1 MAKYSAGTLE
11 FKIIGT
17 SDASAASL
25 QNVVN
30 KLNLMDFTL
39 STLMKRFNSFKTTV
53 AGFSKQ
59 DLNWISSLSSRLT
72 RLSNK
77 DISGAT
83 ANFLTL
89 TNAITPFIDKVQS
102 AQVALVA
109 LSKVMDKTNKMP
121 VLDTSSINGTIEAT
135 RSDISQSK
143 IRTGTLRKALNLGW
157 ALGKIYFI
165 FNYTK
170 RFAQMVTNMVQKAVD
185 YTETLNMWQVA
196 MRNNIDMADEFI
208 SKMNRA
214 YGISEQNLM
223 KYQATFKN
231 MLSVLGQINEEI
243 SYGLSEAITQM
254 AIDYSSLYNVKM
266 EQAMTTFRAMMA
278 GQVRPIRSISGY
290 DITENTIFQLYQDIG
305 GTKTMRQL
313 SQTEKRLLRILA
325 TYRQMGASG
334 AVGDMS
340 KTIEQM
346 ANQLRIMNEL
356 GTELGQWIGML
367 LKGLIESSKV
377 LVYINAGLIVA
388 RRIVQSMAVFF
399 GYETPDFLT
408 DLVSIVEEG
417 NEALD
422 EMTGKLLSFDKFEA
436 LNKSGAGDVQGA
448 IDEKLLTAISQ
459 YQSIL
464 GDTSF
469 EAQGIAD
476 SWLKTLGFQYNATTE
491 LWEYE
496 DGMETIVEKI
506 KQAGAG
512 VLGWGS
518 VFMAVKHPFSIFL
531 VSFAYLYATSE
542 DVRESVTGIG
552 EQLGKW
558 KIGQQMWADLTLI
571 VGTLTKIME
580 WVADALNWTLNF
592 LFGEV
597 ELEDDSGFDN
607 VGDKIMND
615 IISAMAVGALVGLKF
630 KSGTG
635 FIITAGLTL
644 AMNSYKAI
652 FNDDGDIVYNKIMS
666 YIASGLIGAGIGAK
680 FGGVTGALIGLTVGV
695 TLSLLVNAIKDVVM
709 SKNKEAILIDFLGML
724 IGGLGGAAMG
734 WSLATSSAALGASAG
749 PVGALLGFAVG
760 VALSFFIQSIDWGDV
775 AQELRNMGGLYSEMG
790 SSAYIGFNLERTSSY
805 VGPVVKSK
813 ATAYASGGFIEDG
826 IFTMNKGELAG
837 NFFDGTPV
845 AANNMQIISG
855 IRAGV
860 YEGVSKAMQNSNK
873 GGGDVYIDGTKVGKV
888 IENKVYA
895 EGQRVGHFGR

>member
-17 SDASAASL
+17 SDASTASL

-109 LSKVMDKTNKMP
+109 LSKVMDKTK
-121 VLDTSSINGTIEAT
+121 EAT

-170 RFAQMVTNMVQKAVD
+170 RFAQMVTNMVQKAID

-231 MLSVLGQINEEI
+231 MLSALGQINEEI

-278 GQVRPIRSISGY
+278 GQVRPIRSVSGY

-408 DLVSIVEEG
+408 DLVTTVEEG

-476 SWLKTLGFQYNATTE
+476 SWLKTLGFQYNATTQ

-506 KQAGAG
+506 KQAGTG
-512 VLGWGS
+512 VLGWSS
-518 VFMAVKHPFSIFL
+518 VFMAVKHPFSIL
-531 VSFAYLYATSE
+531 LASFAYLYATSE

-558 KIGQQMWADLTLI
+558 KIGQKMWADLTLI

-580 WVADALNWTLNF
+580 WVANALNWTLNF

-597 ELEDDSGFDN
+597 TLEDDSGYDN
-607 VGDKIMND
+607 VGDKIMSD
-615 IISAMAVGALVGLKF
+615 IISAMAIGALVGLKF

-635 FIITAGLTL
+635 FIITAGLVL
-644 AMNSYKAI
+644 ALNSYKAI

-695 TLSLLVNAIKDVVM
+695 TLSLLVNAIKDVIM

-724 IGGLGGAAMG
+724 IGGLGGAGLG

-775 AQELRNMGGLYSEMG
+775 AQELSNMGGLYSEMG
-790 SSAYIGFNLERTSSY
+790 SSAYIGYKLERTSSY
-805 VGPVVKSK
+805 VGPVVKPK